1 LRAFLKKDSRFGF
14 TKEEEFWGVKIK
26 VSKKIEK
33 KRVKKLKEEKAS

>member
-33 KRVKKLKEEKAS
+33 KRVKKLKEEKVS